1 MKIFYHQWLFRV
13 PLHFTPLLPC
23 GTKARLVVKLQL
35 LSPEQGKET
44 IYLPYTKKQ
53 WTSVKADP
61 AAREAQHHNK
71 AK

>member
-1 MKIFYHQWLFRV
+1 MV
-13 PLHFTPLLPC
+13 VSSSSTLHSPFALWNE
-23 GTKARLVVKLQL
+23 ARLVVKLQL

-61 AAREAQHHNK
+61 AARAAQHHNK